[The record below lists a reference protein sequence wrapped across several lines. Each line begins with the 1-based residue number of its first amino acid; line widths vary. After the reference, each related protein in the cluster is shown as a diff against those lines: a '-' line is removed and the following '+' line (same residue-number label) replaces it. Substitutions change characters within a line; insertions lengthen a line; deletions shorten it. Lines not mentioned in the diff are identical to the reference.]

1 MGELKEHGSASR
13 VKPWIRKGGSSRNRR
28 WPQPPR
34 RFYSTTSAAST
45 WWYMAR
51 PRMGRLCIATLLWGA
66 PSQDRIPQSTKE
78 ARYPE
83 LLQPGP
89 QRLLVVG
96 SEVGGHW
103 HRDCE
108 ELLRLLVNAR
118 TPRAPGVLREN
129 APIWPKSSTWRRQSR
144 QAFCHSWGD
153 NYSGHPPA
161 TARPARADVKKELG
175 NK

>member
-1 MGELKEHGSASR
+1 M
-13 VKPWIRKGGSSRNRR
+13 
-28 WPQPPR
+28 
-34 RFYSTTSAAST
+34 T
-45 WWYMAR
+45 R
-51 PRMGRLCIATLLWGA
+51 PRMGRLCTATLLWWA
-66 PSQDRIPQSTKE
+66 PSQNRTPQSTKE

-96 SEVGGHW
+96 SEVGGRW
-103 HRDCE
+103 HRNCE

-118 TPRAPGVLREN
+118 TPRAPGVLRASAAASYAVTTTALSGKWLLPATATSEN

-144 QAFCHSWGD
+144 QAFCHSGGD
-153 NYSGHPPA
+153 NYGDHPPA
-161 TARPARADVKKELG
+161 TARPVRTNIKKELG